1 MSLVDEALILRP
13 WADRIHDTLGHDP
26 RSWYVETFWLP
37 TLGPTCVL
45 LLRRIADGFDRN
57 PDGFVVATAALSASL
72 GVGEQAT
79 TGGPLRRALR
89 RLEQFAMSTTD
100 DDGALLVR
108 RNLPPIHRKHVK
120 RLPPVVRSVHHEWAE
135 AQLLRPLNEV
145 TIARARRTALY
156 LFGEGDSPDTI
167 ERALQ
172 RTGFSTTVARHA
184 VTWATQRHL
193 AAANAAALS
202 HPLPSPAS

>member
-1 MSLVDEALILRP
+1 MDDTLSFLP

-45 LLRRIADGFDRN
+45 LLRRLADGFDRN
-57 PDGFVVATAALSASL
+57 PGGFTISTAALSCSL

-79 TGGPLRRALR
+79 TGGPLRRAVK
-89 RLEQFAMSTTD
+89 RLQQFSMAELD
-100 DDGALLVR
+100 GDGAVLVR

-135 AQLLRPLNEV
+135 AQLVLPLDQAA
-145 TIARARRTALY
+145 TARARRTALY

-172 RTGFSTTVARHA
+172 RSGFRTDTARHA
-184 VTWATQRHL
+184 VVWATQRHL
-193 AAANAAALS
+193 AASKAIEMRAA
-202 HPLPSPAS
+202 PTI